1 MAMSN
6 QVLAYS
12 ESRPHRKLLAW
23 QEAIRLTSLVYDIT
37 RGFPSSEM
45 HALTSQMRRAA
56 ISVASNIAEG
66 AARGS
71 KREFTHFLGLAR
83 GSLSELDT
91 QFLIAHQL
99 GYISSLDAADEVI
112 NRTFKLLNGLI
123 SKTRADS
130 RQLTNH

>member
-6 QVLAYS
+6 QVLVNS

-23 QEAIRLTSLVYDIT
+23 QEAIRLTSLVYDMT

-71 KREFTHFLGLAR
+71 KREFTHFLGIAR

>member
-1 MAMSN
+1 MSN
-6 QVLAYS
+6 QVLVNS

-23 QEAIRLTSLVYDIT
+23 QEAIRLTSLIYDMT

-71 KREFTHFLGLAR
+71 KREFTHFLGIAR